1 VIKEHI
7 PSVLAADSAAA
18 VAWMETADAVTRGL
32 THSLGNRMF
41 SVWSIGTALRER
53 PAEPR
58 WGEAFDAEMARLE
71 ALLNLFR
78 SLALDGEGE
87 LEPIALPD
95 VLAVA
100 VALLGQHADVRA
112 IPVELPVQ
120 PPAMRPVADA
130 VGTDDGAGARQPVP
144 PVLAHRSSLIQAL
157 LLLLSDAARESA
169 DEGTSVVVRF
179 HETASDDLVSL
190 EVMRRAPGS
199 RSGLV
204 RAAELLLAHAGG
216 TVAVGGDVAG
226 RRLTLPA
233 LGAARRALEA
243 RAVSPSS
250 AP

>member
-1 VIKEHI
+1 MRNEHI
-7 PSVLAADSAAA
+7 PSALAADSAAA

-41 SVWSIGTALRER
+41 SVWSIGTAMRER

-78 SLALDGEGE
+78 SLALEGEGA

-112 IPVELPVQ
+112 IPVQLPDG
-120 PPAMRPVADA
+120 DA
-130 VGTDDGAGARQPVP
+130 VGTDDGGAARQTVA
-144 PVLAHRSSLIQAL
+144 PVLARRSSLIQAIL
-157 LLLLSDAARESA
+157 LLLTDAARESP
-169 DEGTSVVVRF
+169 DEGTPVVVRYPR
-179 HETASDDLVSL
+179 TASDELVSV
-190 EVMRRAPGS
+190 EVVRRASGS

-204 RAAELLLAHAGG
+204 RAAELLLTHAGG
-216 TVAVGGDVAG
+216 AVAVGGDVAG
-226 RRLTLPA
+226 RHLTLPA
-233 LGAARRALEA
+233 LGAARRALAA
-243 RAVSPSS
+243 RELSPSS
-250 AP
+250 VPSAR